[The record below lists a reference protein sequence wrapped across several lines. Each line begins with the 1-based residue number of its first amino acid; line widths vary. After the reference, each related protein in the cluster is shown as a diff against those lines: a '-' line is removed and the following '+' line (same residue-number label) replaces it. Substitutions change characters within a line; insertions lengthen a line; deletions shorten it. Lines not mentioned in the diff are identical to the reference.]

1 MKNEIHHSSVSTRS
15 TRPDRSFVFEVIAPR
30 SQDGAREVVG
40 LETVMQSLVLS
51 ARHPI
56 ALEVAGTPTRKR
68 FLVRATDAVSLS
80 HAEHQLRL
88 RYPQADIRHVSAT
101 DDPLQLLPHE
111 TVTVA
116 ELCPGAAAYLPMREW
131 EPEILQQ
138 QKGIDPLL
146 GVLAALST
154 VPEGHRAVAQIALV
168 PASPTWSKPYQRK
181 AVEHPLE
188 PERIERQEQ
197 FANTRSTEGV
207 PSTFGLIVLGL
218 LFVALFVYFQFKQII
233 PAWIRE
239 TVVSLL
245 LHGHLPALTGEERF
259 QLFIGGG
266 ITLLLL
272 IGTAIGIA
280 HLKQYFWQP
289 MYNQRLVAGRTGRP
303 AYRGRIRLYILG
315 LTDVTRR
322 ETHKAQKQTRRGAL
336 EALLAA
342 YRQFH
347 TADAGHFVPRIL
359 SERQGEQLLGLP
371 TRHGS
376 HGLPF
381 LSLAKRLVRIGL
393 IKEASFIKKMLMAPK
408 FKKVAGI
415 VRPLLTKVASCL
427 LLTLRG
433 FIRLLAFIV
442 QHVSGKNTALPGWAC
457 GIERSNHFFTADFL
471 GSAWRLPG
479 LSDLGELTGI
489 AQKRARSLPLPPA
502 LYPTQSGNAEPIGEC
517 SHGGVTHP
525 FVIPPG
531 FFNHHTF
538 LGGKSGEGKSTLMV
552 HLAKAVMQE
561 GERGFFLLDPH
572 GDLAQ
577 DVLRVVPE
585 SLHDKVVLI
594 DLGDLDFC
602 IGLNPLDVTLGRDR
616 DLVVSALISVFS
628 HIWKTSWGPR
638 MEAPFRTAIL
648 TLLEA
653 NTTIVKRDRLHGP
666 DQQYTLLDVVQVLV
680 DESFCHDLLA
690 MTEDLFIH
698 RFWYE
703 YYSPLNLVQQR
714 DRIDPVLTK
723 MMQFESK
730 IARRILGQSHSTIR
744 LDELVDARKMLIVRL
759 AFSEAGAQTGSLI
772 GATLL
777 GLLMVTLREQSRK
790 ARDIRARMVLFLD
803 EFQSFG
809 AGADLSQLLAELR
822 KYGGSAVLATQSLE
836 YLSAIDPVL
845 LPTVQAN
852 TKQYFLFRLSAPDA
866 ATIAEE
872 LDTAPA
878 DLVNLDSHTCYVR
891 LVYARQQQPTF
902 SLQLHLP
909 ALSSEEQLSL
919 LQEQCQRTYCRR
931 AADVERAVVTALGR
945 AIAASMQ
952 RQHESEKSKMRAQ
965 TEEERKSDPS
975 KEESEKGRQF
985 ARGKKRKKGL
995 ITSFDQYPYTGESM
1009 AQGSIPAGES
1019 EQEEVE
1025 E

>member
-1 MKNEIHHSSVSTRS
+1 MRNEIHHSSVSALE
-15 TRPDRSFVFEVIAPR
+15 TRPDPSFVFEVIAPR

-40 LETVMQSLVLS
+40 LESVMQSLVLD

-56 ALEVAGTPTRKR
+56 ALEIAGTPTRKR
-68 FLVRATDAVSLS
+68 FLVRATDAVALS

-88 RYPQADIRHVSAT
+88 RYPQADIRRVSTA
-101 DDPLQLLPHE
+101 DDPLQRRASE

-131 EPEILQQ
+131 EPMVLQQ

-154 VPEGHRAVAQIALV
+154 VPEDHRAVAQMALV
-168 PASPTWSKPYQRK
+168 PASPTWSKPHQRK
-181 AVEHPLE
+181 AIEHPLE
-188 PERIERQEQ
+188 PERVERQEQ
-197 FANTRSTEGV
+197 FANTRSQEAA
-207 PSTFGLIVLGL
+207 PSTVGLIVLGL
-218 LFVALFVYFQFKQII
+218 LFVTLFVSFQFKQVI
-233 PAWIRE
+233 PAWVKR
-239 TVVSLL
+239 TAVTLL
-245 LHGHLPALTGEERF
+245 LHGHLPALTGEQRF
-259 QLFIGGG
+259 QLGAGVVIIGAV
-266 ITLLLL
+266 L
-272 IGTAIGIA
+272 IGTIIGIA
-280 HLKQYFWQP
+280 YLKRRFTRP
-289 MYNQRLVAGRTGRP
+289 LYNQRLVAGRTGRP
-303 AYRGRIRLYILG
+303 AYRGRIRLYLLG
-315 LTDVTRR
+315 PTDMTRHDR
-322 ETHKAQKQTRRGAL
+322 SKALEKERKGAL
-336 EALLAA
+336 DSLVAA

-359 SERQGEQLLGLP
+359 SKREAMQLLVPEARNFLRLVSWTTGWV
-371 TRHGS
+371 RNSSIRAGS
-376 HGLPF
+376 FIKNTPVGRGCSIARPLLARVAPCIRWTLRV
-381 LSLAKRLVRIGL
+381 LSRLVR
-393 IKEASFIKKMLMAPK
+393 F
-408 FKKVAGI
+408 
-415 VRPLLTKVASCL
+415 C
-427 LLTLRG
+427 
-433 FIRLLAFIV
+433 
-442 QHVSGKNTALPGWAC
+442 VSGKNTVLPGWAC
-457 GIERSNHFFTADFL
+457 GIERSNHFFTPDFL
-471 GSAWRLPG
+471 SSAWRLPG

-502 LYPTQSGNAEPIGEC
+502 LYPTQRGVTQPIGEC
-517 SHGGVTHP
+517 SHGGLTHP

-594 DLGDLDFC
+594 DLGDTDFC
-602 IGLNPLDVTLGRDR
+602 VGLNPLDVTLGRDR

-653 NTTIVKRDRLHGP
+653 NTTLVKRDRLHGP

-680 DESFCHDLLA
+680 DESFCHDLLT

-730 IARRILGQSHSTIR
+730 IARRILGQSRSTIR

-790 ARDIRARMVLFLD
+790 ARDVRARMVLFLD

-866 ATIAEE
+866 ATIAGE

-891 LVYARQQQPTF
+891 LVYEGRQQPTF
-902 SLQLHLP
+902 SLCLHLP

-931 AADVERAVVTALGR
+931 ASDVERRIVDALGR

-952 RQHESEKSKMRAQ
+952 RQHEAEKSKTRAQ
-965 TEEERKSDPS
+965 TEEELKSDHS
-975 KEESEKGRQF
+975 KEESEKGIQF
-985 ARGKKRKKGL
+985 ARGKKRKKGM
-995 ITSFDQYPYTGESM
+995 ITSFDQYPYTGESI
-1009 AQGSIPAGES
+1009 AQGSRPAGES